1 MATPTTVLQFTT
13 LQNNNLKAALQTA
26 QTNMTGK
33 QSAYTAAAAALA
45 NLQTQLANTVADM
58 TSVRN
63 QLAGA
68 VTPEDGKALLL
79 QLQNDITTSRQT
91 TGAIAIAQYN
101 AGVAK
106 AEADVA
112 ASEVQRLTA
121 ALTASTA
128 ALNDATVQDK
138 RRSALKAALA
148 SPPLST
154 IVADAAAAAAG
165 ATFTAAQARLQGDLP
180 APLIA
185 EAKERLLDEIT
196 RATASSQEY
205 EQAQTLVE
213 AKWTSDG
220 GVTGAVLTLQ
230 NAFNRADAAFTA
242 YVTTANDQFQQAKA
256 SLAKVADPTVAPLT
270 PAEKAS
276 IHDPTTVT
284 NAETAAAAE
293 KKVDDAVAALA
304 QKQEALDQAI
314 RQAIAADVDSDPA
327 TNATVIAAT
336 TDRDNAEAALT
347 SAKNAYTAA
356 LQQQTTA
363 WEVLVPDSTWQLLA
377 AFEKATA
384 TLNWLQNPG
393 PAALSASM
401 DTAEHALVTALLAA
415 DKSARTVAALKAE
428 AAKRAAVA
436 NYESTAAESRRFSA
450 VRGDF

>member
-1 MATPTTVLQFTT
+1 
-13 LQNNNLKAALQTA
+13 
-26 QTNMTGK
+26 
-33 QSAYTAAAAALA
+33 
-45 NLQTQLANTVADM
+45 
-58 TSVRN
+58 
-63 QLAGA
+63 
-68 VTPEDGKALLL
+68 
-79 QLQNDITTSRQT
+79 
-91 TGAIAIAQYN
+91 
-101 AGVAK
+101 
-106 AEADVA
+106 
-112 ASEVQRLTA
+112 
-121 ALTASTA
+121 
-128 ALNDATVQDK
+128 LNDATVQDK